1 MNINKIYAIES
12 KKDSTINNGKSYFL
26 IIVTA
31 INSEVARQYVKD
43 KIGIDKEPTWLMNAW
58 YPTIYTQSGNGTEP
72 IQAKILYNGN
82 CHFH

>member
-12 KKDSTINNGKSYFL
+12 KEDVSIIGKSYYL
-26 IIVTA
+26 IIVA
-31 INSEVARQYVKD
+31 AVNSDVARQYVKD
-43 KIGIDKEPTWLMNAW
+43 KIGIDQEPTWLMNAW
-58 YPTIYTQSGNGTEP
+58 YPTIYTQSGKGTEP

>member
-1 MNINKIYAIES
+1 MSINKIYAIES
-12 KKDSTINNGKSYFL
+12 KQYSMIESNSYYL
-26 IIVTA
+26 IIVA
-31 INSEVARQYVKD
+31 AVNSNVARKYVKD

-58 YPTIYTQSGNGTEP
+58 YPTIYTKNGNVPEP